1 MQDICS
7 YRIYEEIISDNILI
21 TNPNIIEINK
31 IKKFI
36 INKKTNM
43 KIILNNYN
51 ENSISEKILKN
62 IFKNKIKI
70 IGKIKN
76 NKKYNLIINNNF
88 NINYLDKK
96 TRKIFLNI
104 IKNI

>member
-1 MQDICS
+1 MRYIF
-7 YRIYEEIISDNILI
+7 
-21 TNPNIIEINK
+21 K

-36 INKKTNM
+36 ISRKINI

-51 ENSISEKILKN
+51 ENSISEKILKS

-76 NKKYNLIINNNF
+76 NKNYNLIINNNF
-88 NINYLDKK
+88 NINYLDIK
-96 TRKIFLNI
+96 TKNNFLNI